1 MTAQAQQERE
11 KTWLE
16 KLDEFLVDEFHHGLY
31 RLIGEAWPDV
41 MVGAWHD
48 PLNFF
53 QCLDSEHQF
62 IVANQ
67 NKPAHLASHLQRLNF
82 SGKEIVGGIGQEF
95 FQSQLPCNRQ
105 KIFLLH
111 SLRLILQSKDGG
123 RVNLSLITPIIR
135 REIHQSMRLVFLALK
150 TDSSPKALEDFT
162 DWLDQYEWQEV
173 DNVRRQLTDCLISWL
188 EQQGI
193 ERKEVDDFGKLWR
206 FQNDLFRHISYQP
219 HHGKPV
225 DFRYGHVFS
234 DWQKARF
241 VGTITP
247 EIQRLGSL
255 VSLERLSHEHLVTNS
270 SQGAPKAPAEDPDR
284 ITREQMLTQRRLR
297 GGTQYQNLLAIHYL
311 LESLKAKDKKT
322 KRAKFGEFLTGF
334 SENTLRQ
341 SWSNIH
347 RKADEN
353 GTAWEDDMKLV
364 RRYFEELGLS
374 DAVRLIDND
383 LSTQSEV

>member
-1 MTAQAQQERE
+1 MAMQAQQQRE

-31 RLIGEAWPDV
+31 RLIGETWPDV

-48 PLNFF
+48 ALNFF
-53 QCLDSEHQF
+53 QCLDREHQF

-67 NKPAHLASHLQRLNF
+67 NKPAHVASHLQRLNF
-82 SGKEIVGGIGQEF
+82 SGKDILGGIGPEY

-111 SLRLILQSKDGG
+111 SLLLILQNKDGG
-123 RVNLSLITPIIR
+123 RVNLSLITPIIK
-135 REIHQSMRLVFLALK
+135 REIHQSMRLVFIALK
-150 TDSSPKALEDFT
+150 TDSSPKALEDFS

-173 DNVRRQLTDCLISWL
+173 DDVRRKLADCLVFWL
-188 EQQGI
+188 EQLGI
-193 ERKEVDDFGKLWR
+193 DRKEVDDFGKLWR

-219 HHGKPV
+219 HHGKPG

-255 VSLERLSHEHLVTNS
+255 
-270 SQGAPKAPAEDPDR
+270 
-284 ITREQMLTQRRLR
+284 
-297 GGTQYQNLLAIHYL
+297 
-311 LESLKAKDKKT
+311 
-322 KRAKFGEFLTGF
+322 
-334 SENTLRQ
+334 
-341 SWSNIH
+341 
-347 RKADEN
+347 
-353 GTAWEDDMKLV
+353 
-364 RRYFEELGLS
+364 
-374 DAVRLIDND
+374 
-383 LSTQSEV
+383 